1 MFLEMEQ
8 RNELKTVPIFS
19 TALAFLHVSHNA
31 YSFESLTIAFFRSLA
46 HFQSDVFL
54 FVSIIFPMIFQFLIQ
69 SITDVHDN

>member
-1 MFLEMEQ
+1 MEQ

-46 HFQSDVFL
+46 HFQSDIFFL
-54 FVSIIFPMIFQFLIQ
+54 LVSIIFPLFFQFLIQ
-69 SITDVHDN
+69 SIADVHDN

>member
-46 HFQSDVFL
+46 HFQSDIFFSLGFHHFPSVFPIPDTINRRR
-54 FVSIIFPMIFQFLIQ
+54 S
-69 SITDVHDN
+69 